1 MRSDKLGSQL
11 GRKSKTCFFT
21 ILNVYV
27 SLIERDKILISL
39 ISHLRN
45 LGILKTTID
54 LRGDPI
60 EMNFDIFQMRN
71 WIPQTVR
78 AQKADEKRG
87 HLSNV
92 IFSFCVM
99 VLKLARIVHFLQ
111 LCADLSKK
119 CKSIKAIYLYPSKRP
134 HHPLSENLIQGSKSH
149 TRF

>member
-11 GRKSKTCFFT
+11 GRKNKTCFFN

-27 SLIERDKILISL
+27 SLIERDKILILL

-71 WIPQTVR
+71 
-78 AQKADEKRG
+78 
-87 HLSNV
+87 
-92 IFSFCVM
+92 
-99 VLKLARIVHFLQ
+99 
-111 LCADLSKK
+111 
-119 CKSIKAIYLYPSKRP
+119 
-134 HHPLSENLIQGSKSH
+134 
-149 TRF
+149 